1 MDVLGVVTTLAVAPP
16 TAMHISI
23 GGAVASVGI
32 NVIMMISFSLLTWWT
47 MGDGDFDES
56 DLDMPQHAPGRAD
69 AVNFPL
75 PDYLREAG
83 YEQTINIGVFGTA
96 GSGKSSLVN
105 ALRRRKPG
113 EADAA
118 PVGVEETTT
127 IPLSYSLVEAD
138 AKLAEKVLE
147 NLGTDV
153 EKKRN
158 TRPVRVWDLPGAGT
172 TTFPSSCCVREM
184 GLRYYD
190 VIVLVV
196 SGRVSETDIKV
207 AHELELFKVP
217 HFVARSQVDVDM
229 ENELE
234 DHGGSCE
241 EVARR
246 LRRDMAS
253 QGFSQVF
260 LVSSRQPVSHDFHQL
275 SSSIIA
281 SVQAKRRV
289 HKDENCPICFELFD
303 TGFRKACHCHWCS
316 NVVCNGCAIQLQ
328 GKLDETPC
336 PFCRRWTALLPLD
349 REC

>member
-32 NVIMMISFSLLTWWT
+32 NVVMMISFSLLTWWT
-47 MGDGDFDES
+47 MGTGDFDES
-56 DLDMPQHAPGRAD
+56 DLDTPQHAPGRAD

-75 PDYLREAG
+75 PDYLRDAG

-105 ALRRRKPG
+105 ALRGRKPG
-113 EADAA
+113 DADAA
-118 PVGVEETTT
+118 PVGVEETTEM
-127 IPLSYSLVEAD
+127 PQSYSLVDAD
-138 AKLAEKVLE
+138 AKLAEKVLD
-147 NLGTDV
+147 NPGTEV
-153 EKKRN
+153 EKRRN

-172 TTFPSSCCVREM
+172 SRFPSSGCVREM

-196 SGRVSETDIKV
+196 SGRVTETDIIV
-207 AHELELFKVP
+207 AHELERFKVP

-234 DHGGSCE
+234 DHSGSPE
-241 EVARR
+241 EVSKG
-246 LRRDMAS
+246 LRRDMVA

-260 LVSSRQPVSHDFHQL
+260 LVSSRHPFSYDFHQL
-275 SSSIIA
+275 SSSIVA

-303 TGFRKACHCHWCS
+303 RDLRKACHCHWCS
-316 NVVCNGCAIQLQ
+316 NVVCSVCAIQLQ

-336 PFCRRWTALLPLD
+336 PFCRRWTPLSPLD
-349 REC
+349 CEG